1 MARLAKA
8 YVLGEPF
15 QSHRA
20 AQRMTQAV
28 NIHNKRL
35 REALQALVRAVEADG
50 ECQGYD
56 PRNVVDAH
64 TWVAIAMKEA
74 DALLSV
80 FEASGGG
87 SKSG

>member
-1 MARLAKA
+1 MAKLAKA

-20 AQRMTQAV
+20 ADRMAQAV

-50 ECQGYD
+50 QCQGYD
-56 PRNVVDAH
+56 PRSVGAAH
-64 TWVAIAMKEA
+64 TWVAIAMTEA
-74 DALLSV
+74 DALLSDSTP
-80 FEASGGG
+80 EPTP
-87 SKSG
+87 